1 MAKKII
7 YVILILLLLVV
18 TLFGLGP
25 VIYADGTDT
34 ERMITFLV
42 VVALYMVILFTFYII
57 HTRWK
62 K

>member
-7 YVILILLLLVV
+7 YIVLILLLLLV

-25 VIYADGTDT
+25 VLFADGTQS
-34 ERMITFLV
+34 ERMLTLLV
-42 VVALYMVILFTFYII
+42 VVALYAVILITFYVI

-62 K
+62 R

>member
-1 MAKKII
+1 MTKKIV
-7 YVILILLLLVV
+7 YVILILLLLAV

-25 VIYADGTDT
+25 VIYADGSDT
-34 ERMITFLV
+34 ERMITLLV
-42 VVALYMVILFTFYII
+42 VVALYLVILFTFYII

>member
-7 YVILILLLLVV
+7 YVILILLLLIV

-25 VIYADGTDT
+25 VIYADGTDS
-34 ERMITFLV
+34 ERMITLLV
-42 VVALYMVILFTFYII
+42 VVALYVIILFTFYVI

>member
-1 MAKKII
+1 MTKKII
-7 YVILILLLLVV
+7 YVILILLILVV

-25 VIYADGTDT
+25 VIYADGTDS
-34 ERMITFLV
+34 ERMITLLV
-42 VVALYMVILFTFYII
+42 VIALYLVILFTFYII

>member
-1 MAKKII
+1 MTKKIV

-25 VIYADGTDT
+25 VIYADGSDT
-34 ERMITFLV
+34 ERMTTLLV
-42 VVALYMVILFTFYII
+42 VVALYLVILFTFYII

>member
-7 YVILILLLLVV
+7 YVVLILLLLLV

-25 VIYADGTDT
+25 VLFADGTDT
-34 ERMITFLV
+34 ERMLTLLV
-42 VVALYMVILFTFYII
+42 VIALYLVILFTFYII

>member
-1 MAKKII
+1 MTKKII

-25 VIYADGTDT
+25 VIYADGSDT
-34 ERMITFLV
+34 ERMITLLV
-42 VVALYMVILFTFYII
+42 VVALYLVILFTFYII

>member
-1 MAKKII
+1 MAKKVI

-25 VIYADGTDT
+25 VIYADGSDT
-34 ERMITFLV
+34 ERLVTLLV
-42 VVALYMVILFTFYII
+42 VVALYLVILFTFYVI
-57 HTRWK
+57 HTRGK

>member
-1 MAKKII
+1 MIKKII
-7 YVILILLLLVV
+7 YIVLILLLLLV

-25 VIYADGTDT
+25 VLYADGTNT
-34 ERMITFLV
+34 ERMVTLVIVLALYAVILITFYV
-42 VVALYMVILFTFYII
+42 I

>member
-1 MAKKII
+1 MTKKII
-7 YVILILLLLVV
+7 YFILLLLLLVV

-25 VIYADGTDT
+25 VLYADGTST
-34 ERMITFLV
+34 ERMITLLV
-42 VVALYMVILFTFYII
+42 VVALYLVIIFTFYII

>member
-1 MAKKII
+1 MTKKII

-25 VIYADGTDT
+25 VLYADGTAS
-34 ERMITFLV
+34 ERMITLLV
-42 VVALYMVILFTFYII
+42 VVALYFVILFTFYII

>member
-1 MAKKII
+1 MTKKII

-25 VIYADGTDT
+25 VLYADGTAS
-34 ERMITFLV
+34 ERMVTLLV
-42 VVALYMVILFTFYII
+42 VVALYLVILFTFYII

>member
-1 MAKKII
+1 MTKKVV
-7 YVILILLLLVV
+7 YVILILLLLAV

-25 VIYADGTDT
+25 VIYADGSDT
-34 ERMITFLV
+34 ERMITLLV
-42 VVALYMVILFTFYII
+42 VVALYLVILFTFYII

>member
-1 MAKKII
+1 MKKKII
-7 YVILILLLLVV
+7 YTVLILLLLLV

-25 VIYADGTDT
+25 VLYADGTDT
-34 ERMITFLV
+34 ERMLTLV
-42 VVALYMVILFTFYII
+42 VVLALYAVILITFYVI